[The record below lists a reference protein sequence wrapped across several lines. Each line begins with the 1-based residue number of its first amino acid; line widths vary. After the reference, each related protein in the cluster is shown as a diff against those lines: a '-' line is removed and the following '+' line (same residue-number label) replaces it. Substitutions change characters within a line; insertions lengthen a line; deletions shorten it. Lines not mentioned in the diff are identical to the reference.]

1 MSKIT
6 KFSLFLLLGLALLA
20 TAGCSAPK
28 PAALTDEQVSSIAS
42 NAMWALNANDYPRF
56 VRNFSDQMKS
66 GFTEEQFAQL
76 HDLLQ
81 SSSGNFISLGKINL
95 SNAQGYAIYRFACE
109 AERETVTMTITFQ
122 IGGQKVEGLFFDSN
136 NLRKGAE

>member
-1 MSKIT
+1 MKKFT

-28 PAALTDEQVSSIAS
+28 PAGLTDEQVSSIAS

-56 VRNFSDQMKS
+56 IRNFSDQMKA
-66 GFTEEQFAQL
+66 GYTEAQFTQL
-76 HDLLQ
+76 RDLLQ
-81 SSSGNFISLGKINL
+81 SASGNFVSLGTINL

-109 AERETVTMTITFQ
+109 AERETVTMTLTFQ
-122 IGGQKVEGLFFDSN
+122 IGGQQVEGLFFDSN
-136 NLRKGAE
+136 NLRKGTE